1 MLKAS
6 ALYMVIVIALF
17 ISVLCGSIIAA
28 AYYYKSIRLQNLR
41 YYELKNNTNSAI
53 NILLVN
59 GDSYQSE
66 QILSLYGTANDSV
79 RLKQYDWGIYDIDVA
94 RSFIQ
99 KDTLAKVFSTAN
111 TIDSTKWSAIYLI
124 DEDRPLSV
132 SGTTHIKG
140 TVYIPKAGIKKAYVN
155 NQAYT
160 GDDRIVIGTKKNSQK
175 ALPTLAGIRLKLL
188 QEGFKN
194 HYTTDNALIK
204 RDSTTAS
211 FLSDARTIN
220 FKKTPSILSNIV
232 LNGRIILFSD
242 TTIAIASSAHLENI
256 LVFAPSIIVESG
268 FKGNCQLFASDSIH
282 VGKEC
287 ILAYPSCLGL
297 ITNGKKNKAIPLI
310 NIENNSKINGV
321 IFSSNPNSSNKP
333 PVISIGSNSVIKGQI
348 YADGLLNLKDKVAV
362 YGGVFTNRFTYQTS
376 YTHYENYLIN
386 VDIDASR
393 ISPYYLSASLLPGT
407 AKARKVLQWLK

>member
-17 ISVLCGSIIAA
+17 ISVLCASIIAA
-28 AYYYKSIRLQNLR
+28 AYYYKATRQQNSRYNTLR
-41 YYELKNNTNSAI
+41 NNISSAV
-53 NILLVN
+53 NLLLAN
-59 GDSYQSE
+59 GDNYRTE
-66 QILSLYGTANDSV
+66 QIIGLYGSENDSV

-94 RSFIQ
+94 WSFIQ

-140 TVYIPKAGIKKAYVN
+140 TVYIPKAGIKEAYVN

-175 ALPTLAGIRLKLL
+175 ALPALAGIRLKLL

-204 RDSTTAS
+204 RDSTMAS
-211 FLSDARTIN
+211 FLAGARTIDFN
-220 FKKTPSILSNIV
+220 KTPKTLSNIT
-232 LNGRIILFSD
+232 LSGRIILFSD
-242 TTIAIASSAHLENI
+242 TTITITSSAHLENI
-256 LVFAPSIIVESG
+256 LVFAPDIVVESG
-268 FKGNCQLFASDSIH
+268 FKGTCQLFATDSIH
-282 VGKEC
+282 VGKDC
-287 ILAYPSCLGL
+287 LLDYPSCLGL
-297 ITNGKKNKAIPLI
+297 MANGEKNKTIPLI
-310 NIENNSKINGV
+310 NIENGSKINGV
-321 IFSSNPNSSNKP
+321 IFSSNSNSSNKT
-333 PVISIGSNSVIKGQI
+333 PVISIGSNSIIKGQI

-362 YGGVFTNRFTYQTS
+362 YGSVFTKRFTYQTS

-386 VDIDASR
+386 IDIDASR
-393 ISPYYLSASLLPGT
+393 ISPYYLSTSFVPGT
-407 AKARKVLQWLK
+407 TKEKKILQWLE